1 MDFEEKV
8 EFITCSRV
16 NGLPEDCKP
25 EKCATCTFKLPN
37 IDGVASEIARLKVES
52 APGIREEIWKAAC
65 CTENIDNPCLPDKE
79 CKECTICRVLE
90 AVQPLIEQARQE
102 GFDKGWNDCIQRVR
116 VGEAMNKMQY
126 CPTCKCL
133 VEAKRET
140 ATFNGKPVLTTV
152 SCPKCCTVLRQIGKR
167 EIGGTAREEK

>member
-90 AVQPLIEQARQE
+90 AVQPLIEQA
-102 GFDKGWNDCIQRVR
+102 KA
-116 VGEAMNKMQY
+116 EAR
-126 CPTCKCL
+126 
-133 VEAKRET
+133 RELIEELK
-140 ATFNGKPVLTTV
+140 AEFGKYSWSPYDPVKIL
-152 SCPKCCTVLRQIGKR
+152 
-167 EIGGTAREEK
+167 EKEKL